1 MIRIGFAV
9 WRYQVCIVGLVVAV
23 LGSVEQ
29 VWAQNN
35 EQLRYVDSDGV
46 ASEHLKV
53 AELNLKI
60 CDGARL

>member
-1 MIRIGFAV
+1 MVRIGFAV

-35 EQLRYVDSDGV
+35 EQLRYVDSDRV

-53 AELNLKI
+53 AELDLKI